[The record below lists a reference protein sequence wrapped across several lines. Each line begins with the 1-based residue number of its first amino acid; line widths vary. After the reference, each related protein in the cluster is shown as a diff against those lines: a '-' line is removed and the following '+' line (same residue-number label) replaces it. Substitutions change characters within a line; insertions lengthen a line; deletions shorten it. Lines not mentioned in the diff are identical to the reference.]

1 MAIADFVE
9 VVLPQMDLA
18 EADGLEATNQH
29 EEEERQTT
37 MTSDPATASSGL
49 GIVDLAQSATIHT
62 M

>member
-49 GIVDLAQSATIHT
+49 DIVDLAQSATIHT
-62 M
+62 T